1 MFVIIV
7 LHIVLQ
13 KGDSMSSW
21 VVMLMLG
28 VSLCMGFLGLVAFL
42 WGLRSGQFD
51 DKEKMMR
58 GVLFDN
64 VGDLNN
70 MAKQDKKDKKHENL

>member
-1 MFVIIV
+1 
-7 LHIVLQ
+7 
-13 KGDSMSSW
+13 MSSW

-28 VSLCMGFLGLVAFL
+28 VSLMIGAIGLIAFV
-42 WGLRSGQFD
+42 WGLKNGQFD

-64 VGDLNN
+64 IEDLNSV
-70 MAKQDKKDKKHENL
+70 DSKKDNS